1 MLPLVAREYGQVWC
15 AASANSRTFSRSIP
29 GTWMTSV
36 TTKPKESP
44 SGPMPTCAVTV
55 ESPSAACSRPA
66 TRRSAL
72 WKQAA

>member
-1 MLPLVAREYGQVWC
+1 MLPLVAREYGQTWC
-15 AASANSRTFSRSIP
+15 AASAYSRTFSRSIP
-29 GTWMTSV
+29 GTWMTRV
-36 TTKPKESP
+36 ATKPKESP

-66 TRRSAL
+66 IRRSAL